1 MSSSRPRAGFLP
13 LAALWALVAAALAPV
28 ASASEAVPFPLRDVD
43 VVEHLGD
50 TVPLD
55 LPFVD
60 QAGQRVT
67 LGDVLADGKPVL
79 LTLNYYNCATLCGI
93 HLNALLTGL
102 RELDWVPGEQFHVVT
117 VSIDPSEGPPLAA
130 AKRSTFL
137 GALGKGDVDWRFLV
151 GVDGSEAALARA
163 VGFEYH
169 YDDDTKQWA
178 HPAVLTFL
186 SPAGVVSRYLYGLDL
201 NARDIKFSLM
211 ESAAGRLGSP
221 VERVVL
227 SCFRFD
233 ESTGR
238 YTAEAFGIMRLG
250 GLLTL
255 VSLSIFSFVL
265 WRKDRTSPSLG
276 SPS

>member
-1 MSSSRPRAGFLP
+1 VNAARPRAGFLR
-13 LAALWALVAAALAPV
+13 LAAVWALVLGAFARGAVAA
-28 ASASEAVPFPLRDVD
+28 EAVPFPLREVG

-50 TVPLD
+50 TVPLH
-55 LPFVD
+55 LPFRD
-60 QAGQRVT
+60 QAGQKVT

-93 HLNALLTGL
+93 HLNALLSGL
-102 RELDWVPGEQFHVVT
+102 RDLDWVPGDQFHVVT

-137 GALGKGDVDWRFLV
+137 NALGKGDVDWRFLV
-151 GVDGSEAALARA
+151 GVDGSEAELARA
-163 VGFEYH
+163 VGFEYR
-169 YDDDTKQWA
+169 YDEDTKQWA
-178 HPAVLTFL
+178 HAAVLTFL
-186 SPAGVVSRYLYGLDL
+186 SPTGVVSRYLYGLDL

-233 ESTGR
+233 ASTGR

-250 GLLTL
+250 GLLTIA
-255 VSLSIFSFVL
+255 SLSIFSFVL

>member
-1 MSSSRPRAGFLP
+1 MNPARPRAGLLR
-13 LAALWALVAAALAPV
+13 LAALWALVLGSFARVAAAA
-28 ASASEAVPFPLRDVD
+28 EAVPFPLRDVD

-50 TVPLD
+50 SVPLD
-55 LPFVD
+55 LPFLD
-60 QAGQRVT
+60 QTGQRVT
-67 LGDVLADGKPVL
+67 LADVLADGKPVL
-79 LTLNYYNCATLCGI
+79 LTLNYYNCATLCGV
-93 HLNALLTGL
+93 HLNALLSGL
-102 RELDWVPGEQFHVVT
+102 RELDWVPGDQFHVVT
-117 VSIDPSEGPPLAA
+117 VSIDPAEGPPLAA

-163 VGFEYH
+163 VGFGYH
-169 YDDDTKQWA
+169 YDEDTKQWA

-186 SPAGVVSRYLYGLDL
+186 SPSGVVSRYLYGLDL

-250 GLLTL
+250 GLLTIA
-255 VSLSIFSFVL
+255 SLSIFSFVL